1 LDIALRQPGIPKRA
15 GNRTLR
21 LFMRISTL
29 APAAL
34 LLSLFAVPAH
44 AADLSAL
51 SGALSSQLGGGNS
64 GDCQKQAADLQTKID
79 AAEAQKDTLKVKA
92 FKAAQDQINKGCD
105 KLSQAQAK
113 ADAKQQTQEAKAD
126 KPDAVKALGGLFK

>member
-1 LDIALRQPGIPKRA
+1 
-15 GNRTLR
+15 
-21 LFMRISTL
+21 MRISTL

-34 LLSLFAVPAH
+34 MLSLFALPAH
-44 AADLSAL
+44 SADLSAL
-51 SGALSSQLGGGNS
+51 SGLTSQLGGGNS
-64 GDCQKQAADLQTKID
+64 GDCQKQSADLQTKID
-79 AAEAQKDTLKVKA
+79 AAEANKETLKVKA

-105 KLSQAQAK
+105 KLSEAQAK

>member
-1 LDIALRQPGIPKRA
+1 
-15 GNRTLR
+15 
-21 LFMRISTL
+21 MRISTL

-34 LLSLFAVPAH
+34 LLSLFTLPVH

-51 SGALSSQLGGGNS
+51 SGALTSQLGGGNS
-64 GDCQKQAADLQTKID
+64 GDCQKQSADLQTKID
-79 AAEAQKDTLKVKA
+79 AAEASKDSLKVKA

-105 KLSQAQAK
+105 KLAQAQAK
-113 ADAKQQTQEAKAD
+113 ADAKQEAKAD

>member
-1 LDIALRQPGIPKRA
+1 
-15 GNRTLR
+15 
-21 LFMRISTL
+21 MRISPL

-34 LLSLFAVPAH
+34 LISLFALSAH

-51 SGALSSQLGGGNS
+51 SGALGSQLGVSNA
-64 GDCQKQAADLQTKID
+64 GDCQKQSADLQTKID
-79 AAEAQKDTLKVKA
+79 AAEASNDSLKVKA

-105 KLSQAQAK
+105 KLSEAQAK
-113 ADAKQQTQEAKAD
+113 AKQEAKAD